1 MISFSISAPLPR
13 ASRSRITPQSEQQN
27 ANHPRNDYI
36 VNLRRWAFSSLSS
49 ITFNDLLVRIILTLL
64 TGLLLS
70 NSVLFYKLW
79 ILEEGLIE
87 NQGSRVH
94 QDFYDT
100 TKSRKVGTE
109 NDTPSYEKVKHP
121 NFQTIKTTSDWLQL
135 LHRQEVAHQL
145 ELEKWHA
152 ILGAATELLRQVCN
166 NIIEICNHQEFLI
179 TVLYQLVIQY
189 FICLIFQT
197 EQSLT
202 NLQRSIHPLSLKNL
216 GNLLRFQNSDWNS
229 LIQNLQTFDT
239 HSKDANEHIETNL
252 KIDEHVNNQH
262 IPSLNQPYEN
272 DKIEL

>member
-1 MISFSISAPLPR
+1 MIPFSISAPLPR
-13 ASRSRITPQSEQQN
+13 ASRSRITSQSEQQN
-27 ANHPRNDYI
+27 TSHSRNNYI
-36 VNLRRWAFSSLSS
+36 VNLRRWVFSSLSS
-49 ITFNDLLVRIILTLL
+49 MTFNDLLVRIILTLL

-87 NQGSRVH
+87 SQGSRAH

-109 NDTPSYEKVKHP
+109 HDTPSYETVKDP
-121 NFQTIKTTSDWLQL
+121 NFHTVKTTSDWLQL

-179 TVLYQLVIQY
+179 IQ
-189 FICLIFQT
+189 F
-197 EQSLT
+197 
-202 NLQRSIHPLSLKNL
+202 SIS
-216 GNLLRFQNSDWNS
+216 
-229 LIQNLQTFDT
+229 
-239 HSKDANEHIETNL
+239 
-252 KIDEHVNNQH
+252 
-262 IPSLNQPYEN
+262 
-272 DKIEL
+272 